1 MPQDATVRRSWKVG
15 IVQWAEGLTGSV
27 AKPARKLVSES
38 VLGILTSGSVRL
50 SAIARSLREP
60 IGLHATEKRLSR
72 MLADHPEVAG
82 AVTEETLRRTAPAV
96 TEGMVLAIDPG
107 DLNRD
112 GAPASE
118 GRSRVRD
125 GSTGEVVGGYPLLS
139 IVARDTKR
147 GRTLPV
153 WTQLYSTQTPDHRSE
168 NAELKAAMARVSA
181 HLQTQPLW
189 VMDRGGDRSELWH
202 YWLERGDRV
211 LVRACD
217 QRYWQW
223 RQGRRRTAQ
232 QIARQLPCKHAG
244 TIGGGKA
251 VRFGITTVR
260 LPECPDHP
268 LSLLVVRHGKREP
281 MVLVTTDRIRGRR
294 QGQRLVRQYMDRWA
308 CEEGYRLTK
317 QGFGLEQVQARKLA
331 SLRNLV
337 ALAHMAWALLAVR
350 DPDGK
355 RLGHW
360 CQPLKPGS
368 SPSFP
373 FYRLLQGWQRLF
385 QTARTG
391 FYDWFRQRQPE
402 PLIADLFPQTPAECR
417 RLVP

>member
-1 MPQDATVRRSWKVG
+1 MPQDATQRWNWKVG
-15 IVQWAEGLTGSV
+15 IVQWAEGLTGAVS
-27 AKPARKLVSES
+27 KPVRKLVGES
-38 VLGILTSGSVRL
+38 VLGILTSGSVQL
-50 SAIARSLREP
+50 SAMARSLREP
-60 IGLHATEKRLSR
+60 ISLHSTEKRLSR
-72 MLADHPEVAG
+72 MLADHPEVAE
-82 AVTEETLRRTAPAV
+82 AVNEATLRRTAPTV

-125 GSTGEVVGGYPLLS
+125 GSTGDVVGGYPLLS

-147 GRTLPV
+147 GRTRPV

-181 HLQTQPLW
+181 HLRSQPLW
-189 VMDRGGDRSELWH
+189 VMDRGGDRGELWD

-211 LVRACD
+211 LVRACN
-217 QRYWQW
+217 QRHWQW
-223 RQGRRRTAQ
+223 RQGQKRTAQ
-232 QIARQLPCKHAG
+232 QIASYLPCKHPGQIGAG
-244 TIGGGKA
+244 KQ
-251 VRFGITTVR
+251 VKFGITTVR
-260 LPECPDHP
+260 LPEHPDRP
-268 LSLLVVRHGKREP
+268 LSLVVVQHGKQQP
-281 MVLVTTDRIRGRR
+281 LVLVTTDRIRGRR
-294 QGQRLVRQYMDRWA
+294 QGQRLIRQYMDRWA

-350 DPDGK
+350 DPDGQQ
-355 RLGHW
+355 LGPW

-368 SPSFP
+368 APKFL

-385 QTARTG
+385 QTARSG
-391 FYDWFRQRQPE
+391 FYGWFRQRQPE
-402 PLIADLFPQTPAECR
+402 PLMADLFPQSPAECR
-417 RLVP
+417 RLVA

>member
-1 MPQDATVRRSWKVG
+1 MPQDATARRNWKVG

-27 AKPARKLVSES
+27 AKPVRKLVGES

-50 SAIARSLREP
+50 SAMARSLREP

-72 MLADHPEVAG
+72 MLADHPEVAE

-125 GSTGEVVGGYPLLS
+125 GSTGEVVGGFPLLS

-147 GRTLPV
+147 GRTLPLL
-153 WTQLYSTQTPDHRSE
+153 TRLYSVRSLGHRSE
-168 NAELKAAMARVSA
+168 NAELKAAITRISA
-181 HLQTQPLW
+181 HLGTRPLW
-189 VMDRGGDRSELWH
+189 VMDRGGDRGELWRF
-202 YWLERGDRV
+202 WLERGDRV

-217 QRYWQW
+217 QRHWQW
-223 RQGRRRTAQ
+223 HRSQRLTAQ
-232 QIARQLPCKHAG
+232 QIARKLPCKHRG
-244 TIGGGKA
+244 QIGEGKT
-251 VRFGITTVR
+251 VHFGITTVR
-260 LPECPDHP
+260 MPELPDHP

-281 MVLVTTDRIRGRR
+281 MVLVTTDRIRGHR
-294 QGQRLVRQYMDRWA
+294 QGQRLIRQYMDRWA

-317 QGFGLEQVQARKLA
+317 QGFELERVQARKLA

-350 DPDGK
+350 DPEGQ
-355 RLGHW
+355 RLSPW
-360 CQPLKPGS
+360 CQSLKPGS
-368 SPSFP
+368 APNFL

-391 FYDWFRQRQPE
+391 FYGWFRQRQPD

-417 RLVP
+417 RLVA